1 MVFSAKGTVPIDL
14 EASFGAGGTGDP
26 DRLGVSQPN
35 NVSVVKV
42 SDPEVSPGVWA
53 ALPEPV
59 GPFPGAGVGKAT
71 VNVTAMAETY
81 PFDSAISASSGD
93 AWAKTVNSSVPSTP
107 LSLDPGGSGTIT
119 LTITP
124 NVASGTVVRGFIGI
138 DTYNLYTSS
147 GDEVG
152 LIPYTYEVGTV

>member
-1 MVFSAKGTVPIDL
+1 
-14 EASFGAGGTGDP
+14 
-26 DRLGVSQPN
+26 
-35 NVSVVKV
+35 
-42 SDPEVSPGVWA
+42 
-53 ALPEPV
+53 
-59 GPFPGAGVGKAT
+59 
-71 VNVTAMAETY
+71 
-81 PFDSAISASSGD
+81 
-93 AWAKTVNSSVPSTP
+93 AKTVNSSVPSTP